1 VTVSSQIV
9 ADAPVFSVVA
19 DVVIVK
25 GETPAADWT
34 WLSFPDGT
42 ARQAAVHVV
51 YDLPHLVI
59 ESVFELRDG
68 LWGTLAETGVAPV
81 PRAASRR
88 YGHLRLVTD
97 TPAHGL
103 AGMYPPGHALA
114 KAAVTAI
121 LNRWRD
127 GPDTPAGVRE
137 RLRACGPDADELAD
151 DLDDE
156 SIRVAA
162 AGVKRLY
169 REWALLPPGGRLRLT
184 WPLHDSWLR
193 LM

>member
-1 VTVSSQIV
+1 V

-25 GETPAADWT
+25 GETPAADWS

-42 ARQAAVHVV
+42 ARQAAVHVI
-51 YDLPHLVI
+51 YDLPHLVV
-59 ESVFELRDG
+59 ESVFGLRDG
-68 LWGTLAETGVAPV
+68 LWGTLVETGVAPV
-81 PRAASRR
+81 PRTANRR

-97 TPAHGL
+97 TPVREL
-103 AGMYPPGHALA
+103 AGRYPPGHALA
-114 KAAVTAI
+114 KDAVNAI

-127 GPDTPAGVRE
+127 GPDTPEGVRE
-137 RLRACGPDADELAD
+137 RLRGCGPDADELAD

-169 REWALLPPGGRLRLT
+169 REWAVLPRGGSLRLT

>member
-1 VTVSSQIV
+1 M
-9 ADAPVFSVVA
+9 
-19 DVVIVK
+19 
-25 GETPAADWT
+25 
-34 WLSFPDGT
+34 
-42 ARQAAVHVV
+42 
-51 YDLPHLVI
+51 
-59 ESVFELRDG
+59 
-68 LWGTLAETGVAPV
+68 

-97 TPAHGL
+97 APAHGL
-103 AGMYPPGHALA
+103 AGRCLPRRTLA
-114 KAAVTAI
+114 KDAVNAI

-169 REWALLPPGGRLRLT
+169 REWATLPPGGSLRLT